1 MARSALTGTRIR
13 ERRLA
18 LKLRQAELAR
28 AVGISAAYLNLIEH
42 NRRRVSDTLLETF
55 ASALGV
61 ASVAL
66 SEGAESALFE
76 ALREAAAGSAMPVA
90 GASSDPLDPGEL
102 ERIEEFVGRFP
113 AWARVLAAR
122 QERVAAL
129 ERVVE
134 TYSERMAQDPFLLDG
149 LHEVLSAVTSLRSS
163 AAILVETPDIE
174 PEWHAR
180 FLETIA
186 QESLRLSGAAE
197 GLVEYLDEMEAEET
211 GPASPQEQ
219 LEAWLTTRNWHI
231 AEFERPDPPDPEE
244 IIAATPEL
252 AASAAKE
259 LARAHLVQ
267 ALADTRA
274 LPLKPFLAALG
285 ETGPAPGQL
294 AARFG
299 APMARVFRRLATLPE
314 GVPGVPPIGLVVC
327 DGSGALTLR
336 RPLPGFTLPRA
347 TAACALWPL
356 YEALSRPMQPLRM
369 PVDMAGRLP
378 QRFMTYAFAAPRVTG
393 TAESQGFDGAAFDGA
408 GFEGPVLMEAMMLI
422 LPAPLGATET
432 ARPVGTSCRVCPR
445 AACPGRRE
453 PSLVALR

>member
-13 ERRLA
+13 ERRMA
-18 LKLRQAELAR
+18 LKLRQADLAR

-42 NRRRVSDTLLETF
+42 NRRRVNDALLEAF
-55 ASALGV
+55 AQALGV
-61 ASVAL
+61 EPVSL

-76 ALREAAAGSAMPVA
+76 SLREAAAGAVGPGRA
-90 GASSDPLDPGEL
+90 EEATTAPLDLAEF

-122 QERVAAL
+122 QARVAAL

-174 PEWHAR
+174 PEWRAR
-180 FLETIA
+180 FLTTIT

-197 GLVEYLDEMEAEET
+197 GLVEYLDEMEAEEA

-219 LEAWLTTRNWHI
+219 LEAWLETHAWHI
-231 AEFERPDPPDPEE
+231 AEFERPDPPAPEDL
-244 IIAATPEL
+244 IAQAPEL
-252 AASAAKE
+252 AASAARE
-259 LARAHLVQ
+259 LARGYLAR

-274 LPLKPFLAALG
+274 LPLKPFLAALA
-285 ETGPAPGQL
+285 ETGPAPGPL
-294 AARFG
+294 AERFG
-299 APMARVFRRLATLPE
+299 VPMACVFRRLATLPE
-314 GVPGVPPIGLVVC
+314 GCAGVPPMGLVVC

-336 RPLPGFTLPRA
+336 RPLPGFGLPRA

-356 YEALSRPMQPLRM
+356 YEALSRPMQPLR
-369 PVDMAGRLP
+369 VAVEMAGRLP
-378 QRFMTYAFAAPRVTG
+378 QRFLTYAFAAPRG
-393 TAESQGFDGAAFDGA
+393 TPRFD
-408 GFEGPVLMEAMMLI
+408 GPVLMEAMMLVI
-422 LPAPLGATET
+422 PSPLAASAP

-445 AACPGRRE
+445 ADCDGRRE
-453 PSLVALR
+453 PSLVAPR